1 MKRNTLFTLGFILF
15 LTIGA
20 CGQAVTISNVQ
31 LSKINSVDESDGVS
45 YELSFLISDLTSSPS
60 IVITLN
66 EGDQC
71 NGFYKEYYHI
81 KSYNQGTFMKHKGIM
96 TKLTDSTI
104 KLTLDLEESLID
116 LSKSV
121 CIQLTSDNEVISNT
135 VIQMLE
141 ATP

>member
-1 MKRNTLFTLGFILF
+1 MLFFTV
-15 LTIGA
+15 A
-20 CGQAVTISNVQ
+20 AYGQALTISNVQ
-31 LSKINSVDESDGVS
+31 LNKTNGLDESDGVS

-81 KSYNQGTFMKHKGIM
+81 KSYNEGAFIKHKGIV
-96 TKLTDSTI
+96 TKLTSNTI
-104 KLTLDLEESLID
+104 KFTLNLEESLATI
-116 LSKSV
+116 SKSV
-121 CIQLTSDNEVISNT
+121 CIQLISDNEVISNT

-141 ATP
+141 TAP